1 MQNFI
6 KQDRLV
12 QKKRN
17 VLERIKDYNE
27 IYGTLS
33 NQDASLQA
41 DRCVQCGDPYCLNK
55 CPLHNFIPYWLKRV
69 SEKDLELAF
78 MISNE
83 SSPFPEIMGRV
94 CPHDRLCEGDCTLEQ
109 DGFEAIMIGSIETY
123 INEAGFEKGFKPKA
137 KEIISNKKVAII
149 GSGPAGLSAAT
160 FLLRSGIKPY
170 IYERAD
176 RAGGLLT
183 YGIPGFKL
191 EKSVV
196 ERRVRLLEE
205 FGAEFILGCEVG
217 KDISFEEIVERYDA
231 VFLGIGATKPKSA
244 GIANEKAEGCFEA
257 MTFLTSMQK
266 SLFDPTLSKI
276 DVKDKRVVVVGGG
289 DTTMDCARSSIREGA
304 KSVKVVYRRDEANM
318 PGSKKEVKNA
328 KEEGAE
334 FEFLCAPK
342 EVVVDKNGKVTA
354 LKVQKTEL
362 KDAGSSGRQ
371 SCEIVAGS
379 DFLIECDVVIFAL
392 GFDCEN
398 YPFFEGAGI
407 KTDKYGQIV
416 VDSTLCTSNPKVYA
430 GGDCYRGA
438 NLVVRAAYDGREAA
452 KSIVK
457 KLV

>member
-17 VLERIKDYNE
+17 VLERIKDYDE
-27 IYGTLS
+27 IYGTL
-33 NQDASLQA
+33 NTQDASLQA

-94 CPHDRLCEGDCTLEQ
+94 CPHDKLCEGDCTLEQ
-109 DGFEAIMIGSIETY
+109 DGFESIMIGSIETY
-123 INEAGFEKGFKPKA
+123 INEEGFAKGLKPKT
-137 KEIISNKKVAII
+137 KEIISDKKVAII
-149 GSGPAGLSAAT
+149 GSGPAGLSVAT

-170 IYERAD
+170 IYERED

-183 YGIPGFKL
+183 YGIPEFKL

-196 ERRVRLLEE
+196 ERRVEILKE
-205 FGAEFILGCEVG
+205 FGAEFILNCEVG
-217 KDISFEEIVERYDA
+217 KDIDFSELEKKYDA
-231 VFLGIGATKPKSA
+231 IFLGVGATKPKK
-244 GIANEKAEGCFEA
+244 ANIPNEEAKGCLEA
-257 MTFLTSMQK
+257 ISFLTSIQK
-266 SLFDPTLSKI
+266 HLFDPSLTKI
-276 DVKDKRVVVVGGG
+276 SIKDKRVVVIGGG

-304 KSVKVVYRRDEANM
+304 KSVKVIYRRDEENM
-318 PGSKKEVKNA
+318 PGSRKEVENA

-334 FEFLCAPK
+334 FEFLSAPK
-342 EVVVDKNGKVTA
+342 EVLVDSNNEVIGIK
-354 LKVQKTEL
+354 LQKTKL
-362 KDAGSSGRQ
+362 GKPDKSGRR
-371 SCEIVAGS
+371 SCETIKGS
-379 DFLIECDVVIFAL
+379 EFDLECDVVIFAL
-392 GFDCEN
+392 GFDCAE
-398 YPFFEGAGI
+398 YGFYEKFGI
-407 KTDKYGQIV
+407 ETDRYGQIV
-416 VDSTLCTSNPKVYA
+416 VDKHFCTSNPKVYA
-430 GGDCYRGA
+430 GGDCHRGA

-457 KLV
+457 KIV